1 MAEEGDKIH
10 MDINADQKN
19 NKDQNWL
26 GLKTYSRKTKTRDKL
41 KIETEIGQIWTS
53 FKKELNH
60 MKRAWGQGQEHNLFS

>member
-1 MAEEGDKIH
+1 

-41 KIETEIGQIWTS
+41 KIET
-53 FKKELNH
+53 
-60 MKRAWGQGQEHNLFS
+60 